1 MNGARTALVTGAS
14 TGLGLA
20 TALALGRSGY
30 DLAVT
35 DIETAWLAEL
45 LGDPELKGRKV
56 VPIALE
62 LRSQESISRAMETAT
77 QALGAIDVLVNNAGR
92 PLQRSATE
100 VTWDEWNEIIDINLK
115 GAFFLSTAFA
125 RHCIEGK
132 RGGAVVSMAS
142 THGMTGLAGRSV
154 YGISKGGII
163 QMTRMLAIEW
173 APHNIRVNA
182 VAPATVLTPS
192 RQKIL
197 GDPEV
202 RARMLARIPLGRF
215 PTAEEIADAVCY
227 LASDAAASITGQI
240 LVLDGGLTAV

>member
-14 TGLGLA
+14 TGLGFA

-45 LGDPELKGRKV
+45 LADPELKGRKV

-62 LRSQESISRAMETAT
+62 LRSQESIGRAMETAT
-77 QALGAIDVLVNNAGR
+77 QALGSIDVLVNNAGR
-92 PLQRSATE
+92 PLQRPATE

-125 RHCIEGK
+125 RHCIQGK

-197 GDPEV
+197 SDPEV